1 MGYNRTYFKN
11 NINNAASC
19 VQETKGSNAFCID
32 ADLNSSINNGS
43 AGSNI

>member
-19 VQETKGSNAFCID
+19 GQATKGNNAFRID
-32 ADLNSSINNGS
+32 ADLNSAINNGS
-43 AGSNI
+43 ADSNI